1 MPSYSWVCPECGH
14 AWDFI
19 GSVKE
24 RDEHVK
30 CPKCGAEG
38 EFDWSSGEAPNWHF
52 KEGIGL

>member
-1 MPSYSWVCPECGH
+1 MPSYSWVCPECEH

-19 GSVKE
+19 GTVKE
-24 RDEHVK
+24 HEEHTK